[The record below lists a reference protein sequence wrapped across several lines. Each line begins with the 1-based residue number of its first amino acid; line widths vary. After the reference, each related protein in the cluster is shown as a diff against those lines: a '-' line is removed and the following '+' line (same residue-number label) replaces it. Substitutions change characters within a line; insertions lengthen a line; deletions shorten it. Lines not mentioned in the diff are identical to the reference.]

1 MHHVTVPCNPRLP
14 ALSVP
19 EEASA
24 NVASPGPLRIVHAD
38 DALLAIDKPA
48 GLLSVPGRG
57 ADKADCAVV
66 RVQAQFSDAHTV
78 HRLDMAT
85 SGLLLFAR
93 GAALQRVLSVMFEAR
108 AVIKHYEAVVQGLVE
123 QDAGEIDLP
132 LLADWPQ
139 RPRQKVDRLHGKPSL
154 TLYRVLHRDPA
165 TRTTRLALQPL
176 TGRTHQL
183 RVHLLAIG
191 HPIAGDALYATGEV
205 PTACRLMLHAT
216 RLELRHPLTSQ
227 ALVLASAAPF

>member
-1 MHHVTVPCNPRLP
+1 MHDDRV
-14 ALSVP
+14 
-19 EEASA
+19 
-24 NVASPGPLRIVHAD
+24 SPTPSFPSSSPLVIVHAD
-38 DALLAIDKPA
+38 DALVAIDKPA

-57 ADKADCAVV
+57 ADKADCAVA
-66 RVQAQFSDAHTV
+66 RVQAQFPDAQTV

-93 GAALQRVLSVMFEAR
+93 GVAMQRVLSVMFQTRE
-108 AVIKHYEAVVQGLVE
+108 VVKHYEAVVDGWVE
-123 QDAGEIDLP
+123 RDEGEIDLP

-154 TLYRVLHRDPA
+154 TRYCVLRRDPA

-191 HPIAGDALYATGEV
+191 HPIAGDALYASGAA
-205 PTACRLMLHAT
+205 PTAPRLLLHAT
-216 RLELRHPLTSQ
+216 QLELRHPVTGHAMTMTSP
-227 ALVLASAAPF
+227 APF

>member
-1 MHHVTVPCNPRLP
+1 MHDDRVSALP
-14 ALSVP
+14 SLP
-19 EEASA
+19 
-24 NVASPGPLRIVHAD
+24 PLPPLVIVHAD
-38 DALLAIDKPA
+38 DVLVAIDKPA

-57 ADKADCAVV
+57 ADKADCAVS
-66 RVQAQFSDAHTV
+66 RVQAQFPDAQTV

-93 GAALQRVLSVMFEAR
+93 GAAMQRAFSVLFENR
-108 AVIKHYEAVVQGLVE
+108 DVVKHYEAVVDGIVE
-123 QDAGEIDLP
+123 QDEGKIDLP

-139 RPRQKVDRLHGKPSL
+139 RPRQKVDHLHGKPSL
-154 TLYRVLHRDPA
+154 TRYRVLHRDPA

-191 HPIAGDALYATGEV
+191 HPIAGDALYATAEM
-205 PTACRLMLHAT
+205 PTASRLMLHAT

-227 ALVLASAAPF
+227 ALVLTSKPPF

>member
-1 MHHVTVPCNPRLP
+1 MHHVTVLFNPRLP

-19 EEASA
+19 EKSLANAAS
-24 NVASPGPLRIVHAD
+24 SSPLRIVHAD
-38 DALLAIDKPA
+38 DALLVIDKPA

-66 RVQAQFSDAHTV
+66 RVQAQFPDAQTV

-93 GAALQRVLSVMFEAR
+93 GAAMQRALSVMFEAR
-108 AVIKHYEAVVQGLVE
+108 EVVKHYEAVADGLVE

-139 RPRQKVDRLHGKPSL
+139 RPRQRVDRLHGKPSL
-154 TLYRVLHRDPA
+154 TRYRVLHRDAA
-165 TRTTRLALQPL
+165 THTTRLALQPL

-191 HPIAGDALYATGEV
+191 HPITGDALYTTGAA
-205 PTACRLMLHAT
+205 PTAARLMLHAT

>member
-1 MHHVTVPCNPRLP
+1 MHDGRVSARPSLP
-14 ALSVP
+14 
-19 EEASA
+19 
-24 NVASPGPLRIVHAD
+24 PLPPLVIVHAD
-38 DALLAIDKPA
+38 DALVAVDKPA

-57 ADKADCAVV
+57 ADKADCAVS
-66 RVQAQFSDAHTV
+66 RIQAQFPEAQTV

-93 GAALQRVLSVMFEAR
+93 GATMQRAISVMFESR
-108 AVIKHYEAVVQGLVE
+108 EVHKHYEAVVHGLVE
-123 QDAGEIDLP
+123 QDLGEIDLP

-139 RPRQKVDRLHGKPSL
+139 RPRQKVDRLQGKPSL
-154 TLYRVLHRDPA
+154 E
-165 TRTTRLALQPL
+165 LQPQ

-191 HPIAGDALYATGEV
+191 HPIVGDALYAPAEM
-205 PTACRLMLHAT
+205 PTVTRLMLHAT

-227 ALVLASAAPF
+227 TLALTSRPAF

>member
-1 MHHVTVPCNPRLP
+1 MHDDRVSSAPSCPS
-14 ALSVP
+14 LS
-19 EEASA
+19 
-24 NVASPGPLRIVHAD
+24 PLVVVHAD
-38 DALLAIDKPA
+38 EALVAIDKAA

-57 ADKADCAVV
+57 ADKADCAVA
-66 RVQAQFSDAHTV
+66 RVQAQFADAQTV

-93 GAALQRVLSVMFEAR
+93 GAAMQRALSVLFETR
-108 AVIKHYEAVVQGLVE
+108 EVVKHYEAVVNGIVGE
-123 QDAGEIDLP
+123 DDGEIDLP

-154 TLYRVLHRDPA
+154 TRFHVLHRDVA

-191 HPIAGDALYATGEV
+191 HPIAGDALYGPCDA
-205 PTACRLMLHAT
+205 PIADRLMLHAT
-216 RLELRHPLTSQ
+216 RLELRHPVTTQ
-227 ALVLASAAPF
+227 ALVLTSAAPF

>member
-1 MHHVTVPCNPRLP
+1 MHDDRVSSARSCPSLP
-14 ALSVP
+14 
-19 EEASA
+19 
-24 NVASPGPLRIVHAD
+24 PLVVVHAD
-38 DALLAIDKPA
+38 EALVAIDKPA

-57 ADKADCAVV
+57 ADKADCAVA
-66 RVQAQFSDAHTV
+66 RVQAQFADAQTV

-93 GAALQRVLSVMFEAR
+93 GAAMQRALSVLFETR
-108 AVIKHYEAVVQGLVE
+108 EVVKHYEAVVEGIVGV
-123 QDAGEIDLP
+123 DDGEIDLP

-139 RPRQKVDRLHGKPSL
+139 RPRQKVDRMHGKPSL
-154 TLYRVLHRDPA
+154 TRYRVLHRDPA

-191 HPIAGDALYATGEV
+191 HPIAGDALYASADE
-205 PTACRLMLHAT
+205 PTAARLMLHAT
-216 RLELRHPLTSQ
+216 RLELRHPVTTQ
-227 ALVLASAAPF
+227 ALVLTSAAPF

>member
-1 MHHVTVPCNPRLP
+1 MHHVTVPHHPSLP
-14 ALSVP
+14 VLSAP
-19 EEASA
+19 ESTPTTIAW
-24 NVASPGPLRIVHAD
+24 PGPLRIVHAD
-38 DALLAIDKPA
+38 DALLVVDKPA

-66 RVQAQFSDAHTV
+66 RVQAQFPDAHTV

-93 GAALQRVLSVMFEAR
+93 GATMHRALSVMFEAR
-108 AVIKHYEAVVQGLVE
+108 TVVKHYEAVVNGVVE
-123 QDAGEIDLP
+123 QDAGDIDLP

-139 RPRQKVDRLHGKPSL
+139 RPRQKVDRQMGKPSL
-154 TLYRVLHRDPA
+154 TRYRVLHRDLSA
-165 TRTTRLALQPL
+165 RTTRLALQPL

-191 HPIAGDALYATGEV
+191 YPIAGDALYTGGAALAA
-205 PTACRLMLHAT
+205 PRLMLHAT
-216 RLELRHPLTSQ
+216 SLELRHPVTGLAMTLTSP
-227 ALVLASAAPF
+227 APF

>member
-1 MHHVTVPCNPRLP
+1 MHDDRVSALP
-14 ALSVP
+14 SLP
-19 EEASA
+19 
-24 NVASPGPLRIVHAD
+24 PPPPILIVHAD
-38 DALLAIDKPA
+38 DALVAVDKPA

-57 ADKADCAVV
+57 ADKADCAAL
-66 RVQAQFSDAHTV
+66 RVQAQFPDAQTV

-93 GAALQRVLSVMFEAR
+93 GAAMQRALSVLFETR
-108 AVIKHYEAVVQGLVE
+108 DVVKHYEAVVDGLVE
-123 QDAGEIDLP
+123 QDEDEIDLP

-139 RPRQKVDRLHGKPSL
+139 RPRQKVDHLHGKPSL
-154 TLYRVLHRDPA
+154 TRYRVLHRDPT

-191 HPIAGDALYATGEV
+191 HPIAGDALYATAEM
-205 PTACRLMLHAT
+205 PTAPRLMLHAT

-227 ALVLASAAPF
+227 ALILTSKPPF

>member
-1 MHHVTVPCNPRLP
+1 MHDDRV
-14 ALSVP
+14 
-19 EEASA
+19 
-24 NVASPGPLRIVHAD
+24 SPTPSFPSSSPLVIVHAD
-38 DALLAIDKPA
+38 DALVAIDKPA

-57 ADKADCAVV
+57 ADKADCAAS
-66 RVQAQFSDAHTV
+66 RVQAQFPDAQTV

-93 GAALQRVLSVMFEAR
+93 GVAMQRVLSVMFQTRE
-108 AVIKHYEAVVQGLVE
+108 VVKHYEAVVDGWVE
-123 QDAGEIDLP
+123 RDEGEIDLP

-154 TLYRVLHRDPA
+154 TRYCVLRRDPA

-191 HPIAGDALYATGEV
+191 HPIAGDALYASGAA
-205 PTACRLMLHAT
+205 PTAPRLLLHAT
-216 RLELRHPLTSQ
+216 QLELRHPVTGHAMTMTSP
-227 ALVLASAAPF
+227 APF

>member
-1 MHHVTVPCNPRLP
+1 MHDDRVPSAPSLP
-14 ALSVP
+14 LSL
-19 EEASA
+19 
-24 NVASPGPLRIVHAD
+24 PLLIVHAD
-38 DALLAIDKPA
+38 DALVIIDKPA

-57 ADKADCAVV
+57 ADKADCAAS
-66 RVQAQFSDAHTV
+66 RVQAQFPDAQTV

-93 GAALQRVLSVMFEAR
+93 GATIQRALSVMFRTREVVKR
-108 AVIKHYEAVVQGLVE
+108 YEAVVEGLVE
-123 QDAGEIDLP
+123 QDDGEIDLP

-139 RPRQKVDRLHGKPSL
+139 RPRQKVDRLQGKPSL
-154 TLYRVLHRDPA
+154 TRYRVLHRDPA
-165 TRTTRLALQPL
+165 THTTLLALQPL

-205 PTACRLMLHAT
+205 PTAARLMLHAT

-227 ALVLASAAPF
+227 ALTLVSAAPF

>member
-1 MHHVTVPCNPRLP
+1 MHDDRVSARPSLP
-14 ALSVP
+14 
-19 EEASA
+19 
-24 NVASPGPLRIVHAD
+24 PLPPLVIVHAD
-38 DALLAIDKPA
+38 DALVAVDKPA

-57 ADKADCAVV
+57 ADKADCAVS
-66 RVQAQFSDAHTV
+66 RIQAQFPEAQTV

-93 GAALQRVLSVMFEAR
+93 GATMQRAISVMFESR
-108 AVIKHYEAVVQGLVE
+108 EVHKHYEAVVHGLVE
-123 QDAGEIDLP
+123 QDLGEIDLP

-139 RPRQKVDRLHGKPSL
+139 RPRQKVDRLQGKPSL
-154 TLYRVLHRDPA
+154 TRYRVLHRDTA
-165 TRTTRLALQPL
+165 ARATRLALQPL

-191 HPIAGDALYATGEV
+191 HPIVGDALYAPAEM
-205 PTACRLMLHAT
+205 PTVTRLMLHAT

-227 ALVLASAAPF
+227 ALALTSRPAF